1 MGGYAG
7 NAGVFLVQTIFG
19 LYIIA
24 IMLRFILQ
32 VARADFYN
40 PVSQFLVKATN
51 PALVPLRRVIPGIM
65 GIDVAAVVL
74 MLILKVIEIF
84 LISMMSGLSLGIVG
98 ILMFAITELVELLF
112 NVFFFTILIQVIMS
126 WVNPG
131 GYNPTISLLHSINEP
146 LLSRARRLIPP
157 ISGFDLSP
165 IVVMIALQL
174 LSILFVSPLKDLA
187 RQLSVGY
194 SFYYNQRVMN
204 T

>member
-7 NAGVFLVQTIFG
+7 NAGVFLIQTVFG
-19 LYIIA
+19 LYILA
-24 IMLRFILQ
+24 VMLRLILQ

-40 PVSQFLVKATN
+40 PVSQFLVKVTN
-51 PALVPLRRVIPGIM
+51 PPLVPMRRVIPGIM

-74 MLILKVIEIF
+74 MLILKTIEIF
-84 LISMMSGLSLGIVG
+84 LITLMSGVSLSILGLFV
-98 ILMFAITELVELLF
+98 FAIADLLELLL

-131 GYNPTISLLHSINEP
+131 GHNPAIALLYGINEP

-174 LSILFVSPLKDLA
+174 LSILLIAPIKDLA
-187 RQLSVGY
+187 RVVAG
-194 SFYYNQRVMN
+194 